1 MTALSVLLG
10 DYPHTRPLKDGTI
23 PVPGVECHWAQA
35 SPLYSAFARM
45 VRGLEYDVCEM
56 ALATYFQAREAG
68 VPITLLPVAMIGGTH
83 HQSLTRLPDGPAL
96 SPRQLAGSRVG
107 VRSYSQ
113 TTGLWVR
120 GVLREDYGVQPSDV
134 TWVTTE
140 EPHVARYREPD
151 NVRRSRA
158 AKVADL
164 LRDGEV
170 GSAVL
175 GPRAIGTQGVE
186 LVPVLPDARAAAQA
200 WIDRHGTVPV
210 NHMVVVRD
218 EVLESAPQAVAALV
232 EALAAA
238 IATTAGERDGSPAGR
253 VVAAGWRPELVAAVG
268 IGARYALEQQV
279 VRSPIDVER
288 IAAHTAHLGA
298 APAPG
303 TTGTTRAAGTARAT
317 GTAGTPDERDAE
329 VSRP

>member
-1 MTALSVLLG
+1 MATAPVGSLSVVLG

-23 PVPGVECHWAQA
+23 PVPGVDCRFVQA

-45 VRGLEYDVCEM
+45 VRDLEFDVCEM
-56 ALATYFQAREAG
+56 AVATYLQAREAG

-83 HQSLTRLPDGPAL
+83 HQSLTRRPDSPAL
-96 SPRQLAGSRVG
+96 SPGQLAGKRVG

-120 GVLREDYGVQPSDV
+120 GILREDYGVEASDV

-140 EPHVARYREPD
+140 EPHVAQYRQPA
-151 NVRRSRA
+151 NVHRSTA

-164 LRDGEV
+164 LTAGDV
-170 GSAVL
+170 AAAVL

-186 LVPVLPDARAAAQA
+186 LVPVVEDAQAAGQA

-218 EVLESAPQAVAALV
+218 ELVRSAPDSVAALYR
-232 EALAAA
+232 ALAESV
-238 IATTAGERDGSPAGR
+238 ATTAAERDDSPAGR
-253 VVAAGWRPELVAAVG
+253 VVGTGWSQSLLKSLEIA
-268 IGARYALEQQV
+268 ARYAREQEV
-279 VRSPIDVER
+279 VRSAVDLGR
-288 IAAHTAHLGA
+288 IEKEASFLDG
-298 APAPG
+298 
-303 TTGTTRAAGTARAT
+303 
-317 GTAGTPDERDAE
+317 
-329 VSRP
+329 